1 MAYAGAIGKSIGS
14 RAASAKPIIIH
25 VRRTF
30 ITPKAYMQKKRD
42 LFDFEDGRVYRR
54 NL

>member
-25 VRRTF
+25 VRGTF
-30 ITPKAYMQKKRD
+30 VTPKAYMQKKKD
-42 LFDFEDGRVYRR
+42 LFDFKYRRVYHR
-54 NL
+54 NQ